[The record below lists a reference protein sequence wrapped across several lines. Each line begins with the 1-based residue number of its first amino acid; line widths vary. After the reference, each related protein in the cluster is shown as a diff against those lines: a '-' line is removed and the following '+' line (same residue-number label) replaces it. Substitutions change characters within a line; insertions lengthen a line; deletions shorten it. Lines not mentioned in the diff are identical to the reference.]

1 MEGSFTGVFATL
13 REDKQMY
20 SPKIA
25 DEFIPSLYRLAKARK
40 MPMTRL
46 VDGMIRD
53 ALASTTPPENA
64 TANPSGLY
72 VRESEPRKAV
82 A

>member
-1 MEGSFTGVFATL
+1 
-13 REDKQMY
+13 MY

-25 DEFIPSLYRLAKARK
+25 EDLVHTLYFAAKDRK

-46 VDGMIRD
+46 VDGIIRA
-53 ALASTTPPENA
+53 ALASNSLPQGKLVICQPA
-64 TANPSGLY
+64 GSLP
-72 VRESEPRKAV
+72 ESEPCSTV